1 MKNSLWSV
9 GIGAIFSLAM
19 SSVALPGAAMAQV
32 NLPTANCGFGSS
44 ANNCLIFGDFS
55 VYSLGL
61 LSDQQ
66 TSFNLFS
73 GYDFTYKPNEALIN
87 IIDGAGQGTTLQG
100 ATKAID
106 DPFRAMT
113 GTINNSVYTDNN
125 LFLMS
130 ATAAQGQGGST
141 IPSDPAGGP
150 ATDNSQILAVNNS
163 GTYTNLPGLNFA
175 DNTVCAANMNN
186 DGCIQSWDTSVSA
199 LVAAL
204 NGDALVFMFGNNET
218 GDSGTLAGQD
228 LLGWG
233 RVTLYGP
240 NGSVTFDL
248 SGANAILPGQSQ
260 TQTAGVDDILTDADD
275 LWAHVHSE
283 ICVNDTTGEVQLNA
297 CAQGLAGWHT
307 VNQSLGVDEAGFA
320 LYSQLLNEALY
331 SGLYTGI
338 AIDIRLSH
346 LNDGADNVWI
356 MAGNFI
362 CEPGNP
368 ACTVPEPASIALLGL
383 ALLSLAAVRR
393 RDTRKN

>member
-9 GIGAIFSLAM
+9 GIGTVFSLAM
-19 SSVALPGAAMAQV
+19 SAVAVPSVALGQTI
-32 NLPTANCGFGSS
+32 NLPTANCGYGSS
-44 ANNCLIFGDFS
+44 ANNCLVFGDFS

-66 TSFNLFS
+66 QKFGLWS

-87 IIDGAGQGTTLQG
+87 VIDGAGTGTTLQG
-100 ATKAID
+100 TGTAID

-113 GTINNSVYTDNN
+113 GTINNPPTYADNN
-125 LFLMS
+125 LTLFS
-130 ATAAQGQGGST
+130 ATAAGGQGGST

-150 ATDNSQILAVNNS
+150 ATDNSHTLAVNNS
-163 GTYTNLPGLNFA
+163 ATYTNLPGINFA
-175 DNTVCAANMNN
+175 KDSPCATDMNAT
-186 DGCIQSWDTSVSA
+186 GCMQSWDSSVSA
-199 LVAAL
+199 MIAAL
-204 NGDALVFMFGNNET
+204 DGNALVFMFGNNDT

-233 RVTLYGP
+233 RVTLYGA
-240 NGSVTFDL
+240 NGTITFDL
-248 SGANAILPGQSQ
+248 SGANAVLPAQFN
-260 TQTAGVDDILTDADD
+260 TQTSGVDDILTNQND

-297 CAQGLAGWHT
+297 CAQGLNGWHT

-320 LYSQLLNEALY
+320 MFSQALNDALY

-346 LNDGADNVWI
+346 LNNGADNVWI
-356 MAGNFI
+356 LAGDFPNQ
-362 CEPGNP
+362 
-368 ACTVPEPASIALLGL
+368 VPEPETSALFGL
-383 ALLSLAAVRR
+383 ALLSLVAIRR
-393 RDTRKN
+393 RQTPKN